1 MADVAMPRL
10 SDSME
15 EGTILKWLKSDGDEV
30 RRGEELVEIET
41 DKANMTYES
50 DTDGVLAIVAQE
62 GDTLAVGEPIA
73 RIGAAGETAETE
85 TEEPVAEPAAAEAEP
100 VGVAQQSEAA
110 SAAQAAAT
118 HGPVEYDVPQPAG
131 GAGSNGDGATT
142 APAPQ
147 PATAGT
153 NGASDGD
160 RVKASPI
167 ARRMAREMGVELSAL
182 VGSGPGGRIVKADV
196 ETAGRD
202 GAPKAAPA
210 PATAAAAP
218 AAAAAAAPEA
228 PAAPAPEEPAVSVPD
243 APAMAPVGDGATAKG
258 ETTRQQLSRMQ
269 QTIARRMAESKAT
282 APDFQLTVEVDMEA
296 AVALGTQLRDAAG
309 DGPAPSFNDFAIKA
323 AALAL
328 RDFPRVNGSYRD
340 GEFELYSR
348 VNIGIAVAGE
358 DALVVP
364 TIFDADRKTLGN
376 IAADAR
382 ALAQRARAGVLT
394 PPELSG
400 GTFSISNLGMYGIK
414 RFNAVVNPPQA
425 AILAVGTIE
434 PRAVVREGRVVAR
447 TVMDL
452 TITCDH
458 RILNGADGAEFLVR
472 VKERLEQPLSLVL

>member
-1 MADVAMPRL
+1 MPRL

-41 DKANMTYES
+41 DKANMTYEA

-73 RIGAAGETAETE
+73 SIGAAGGTPPAESAPAQPASAPQ
-85 TEEPVAEPAAAEAEP
+85 EPEAAEAAAAP
-100 VGVAQQSEAA
+100 APEAA
-110 SAAQAAAT
+110 AALHGPTEYSVAPSNGNGSGTPAAQ
-118 HGPVEYDVPQPAG
+118 PVSSPAG
-131 GAGSNGDGATT
+131 DGDGA
-142 APAPQ
+142 
-147 PATAGT
+147 
-153 NGASDGD
+153 NGD
-160 RVKASPI
+160 RLKASPI
-167 ARRMAREMGVELSAL
+167 AKRMAREMGVELSSL
-182 VGSGPGGRIVKADV
+182 SGTGPGGRIVKADV
-196 ETAGRD
+196 LSAERGAGTA
-202 GAPKAAPA
+202 
-210 PATAAAAP
+210 
-218 AAAAAAAPEA
+218 A
-228 PAAPAPEEPAVSVPD
+228 PAAPAPAAPSVTAPVAAPTP
-243 APAMAPVGDGATAKG
+243 APAPAEPRPEIPVAPVMTAPAEGATAKG
-258 ETTRQQLSRMQ
+258 ETSRQQLSRMQ

-282 APDFQLTVEVDMEA
+282 APDFQLTVEIDMEA
-296 AVALGTQLRDAAG
+296 AVKLGSQLREAAG
-309 DGPAPSFNDFAIKA
+309 EKPAPSFNDFVIKA

-328 RDFPRVNGSYRD
+328 HDFPRVNGSYRD

-364 TIFDADRKTLGN
+364 TIFDADVKSLGS

-382 ALAQRARAGVLT
+382 ALAKRARAGVLT

-434 PRAVVREGRVVAR
+434 PRAVVRDGRIVAR
-447 TVMDL
+447 TMMDL

-472 VKERLEQPLSLVL
+472 VQERLEQPLSLVL

>member
-30 RRGEELVEIET
+30 RRGDELVEIET
-41 DKANMTYES
+41 DKANMTYEA

-62 GDTLAVGEPIA
+62 GDTLAIGEPIA
-73 RIGAAGETAETE
+73 RIGSAEEVAADGAAPETA
-85 TEEPVAEPAAAEAEP
+85 PAEAE
-100 VGVAQQSEAA
+100 AEEDAA
-110 SAAQAAAT
+110 E
-118 HGPVEYDVPQPAG
+118 HGPVEYDVAQPAAA
-131 GAGSNGDGATT
+131 GASAQVNGRASEAPASQPAA
-142 APAPQ
+142 APAP
-147 PATAGT
+147 AVA
-153 NGASDGD
+153 NGNGG

-167 ARRMAREMGVELSAL
+167 ARRMAREMGLEITAL
-182 VGSGPGGRIVKADV
+182 TGTGPGGRIVKADV
-196 ETAGRD
+196 ESAERD
-202 GAPKAAPA
+202 GVGTAPAAAAPPAPEPAPVAAAAAPA
-210 PATAAAAP
+210 PAP
-218 AAAAAAAPEA
+218 VEA
-228 PAAPAPEEPAVSVPD
+228 PAAPAPAPAPVVEVPD
-243 APAMAPVGDGATAKG
+243 APAMFGPAEGATAKG
-258 ETTRQQLSRMQ
+258 ETSRQQLSRMQ

-296 AVALGTQLRDAAG
+296 AVALGAQLRDAAG
-309 DGPAPSFNDFAIKA
+309 DRPAPSFNDFVIKA

-328 RDFPRVNGSYRD
+328 RDFPRVNGAYKD

-364 TIFDADRKTLGN
+364 TVFDADRKTLGA

-382 ALAQRARAGVLT
+382 ALAKRARAGVLT

-434 PRAVVREGRVVAR
+434 PRAVVREGRIVAR
-447 TVMDL
+447 TMMDL
-452 TITCDH
+452 TISCDH

-472 VKERLEQPLSLVL
+472 VQERLEQPMALVL

>member
-1 MADVAMPRL
+1 
-10 SDSME
+10 
-15 EGTILKWLKSDGDEV
+15 
-30 RRGEELVEIET
+30 
-41 DKANMTYES
+41 MTAPAPE
-50 DTDGVLAIVAQE
+50 
-62 GDTLAVGEPIA
+62 
-73 RIGAAGETAETE
+73 
-85 TEEPVAEPAAAEAEP
+85 AEPAAA
-100 VGVAQQSEAA
+100 
-110 SAAQAAAT
+110 
-118 HGPVEYDVPQPAG
+118 
-131 GAGSNGDGATT
+131 
-142 APAPQ
+142 
-147 PATAGT
+147 
-153 NGASDGD
+153 
-160 RVKASPI
+160 
-167 ARRMAREMGVELSAL
+167 
-182 VGSGPGGRIVKADV
+182 
-196 ETAGRD
+196 
-202 GAPKAAPA
+202 
-210 PATAAAAP
+210 
-218 AAAAAAAPEA
+218 
-228 PAAPAPEEPAVSVPD
+228 PAVPDVAVPD
-243 APAMAPVGDGATAKG
+243 APAMAPVGEGATAKG
-258 ETTRQQLSRMQ
+258 DASRQQLSRMQ

-296 AVALGTQLRDAAG
+296 AVALGTQLREAAG
-309 DGPAPSFNDFAIKA
+309 EKPAPSFNDFAIKA

-394 PPELSG
+394 PPELAG

-434 PRAVVREGRVVAR
+434 PRAVVREGRIVAR
-447 TVMDL
+447 TMMDL

>member
-41 DKANMTYES
+41 DKANMTYEA

-73 RIGAAGETAETE
+73 RIGAAQETAEEAPATDE
-85 TEEPVAEPAAAEAEP
+85 PVPEAPEPAQGEPVAEAAEP
-100 VGVAQQSEAA
+100 V
-110 SAAQAAAT
+110 AAQAAAT
-118 HGPVEYDVPQPAG
+118 HGPVEYDVPQPA
-131 GAGSNGDGATT
+131 APAHSNGHGSA

-147 PATAGT
+147 PATVT
-153 NGASDGD
+153 SNGATDGE
-160 RVKASPI
+160 RIKASPI

-182 VGSGPGGRIVKADV
+182 VGTGPGGRIVKADV

-202 GAPKAAPA
+202 GVPTPTAAPETPA
-210 PATAAAAP
+210 PVAATASVAAP
-218 AAAAAAAPEA
+218 APEA
-228 PAAPAPEEPAVSVPD
+228 PAAPTPKVAIPD
-243 APAMAPVGDGATAKG
+243 APAMAAAGEGGTAKG

-296 AVALGTQLRDAAG
+296 AVALGNQLREAAG

-364 TIFDADRKTLGN
+364 TIFDADRKTLGT

-394 PPELSG
+394 PPELAG

-434 PRAVVREGRVVAR
+434 PRAVVREGRIVAR
-447 TVMDL
+447 TMMDL